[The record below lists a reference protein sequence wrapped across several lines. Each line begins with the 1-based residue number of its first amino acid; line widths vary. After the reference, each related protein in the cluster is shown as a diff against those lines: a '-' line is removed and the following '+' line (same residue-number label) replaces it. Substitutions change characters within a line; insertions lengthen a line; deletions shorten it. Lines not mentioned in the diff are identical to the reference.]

1 MYAADYRMHSA
12 AASTLQN
19 NARLPA
25 VECLTAA
32 DAGPAVCEA
41 AEPETLDV
49 GLLLC
54 PPLALDVV
62 FELVEPALAGPV
74 LFTARLASTTF
85 MALNSWPTP
94 VSPSNDLVHLDPH
107 SVPLSPPVHC

>member
-1 MYAADYRMHSA
+1 MYAADYQMHSA
-12 AASTLQN
+12 VASTLHN

-25 VECLTAA
+25 VKCLTAA
-32 DAGPAVCEA
+32 DADPAVCEA

-49 GLLLC
+49 GLLLG

-62 FELVEPALAGPV
+62 LVEPALAGPV
-74 LFTARLASTTF
+74 LFTARLAKTTF
-85 MALNSWPTP
+85 IALNSWPTP